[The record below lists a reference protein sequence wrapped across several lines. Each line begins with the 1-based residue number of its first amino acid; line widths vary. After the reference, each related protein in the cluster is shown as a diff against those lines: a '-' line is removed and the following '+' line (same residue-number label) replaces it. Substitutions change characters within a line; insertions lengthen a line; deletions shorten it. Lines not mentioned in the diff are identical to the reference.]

1 MPNFG
6 HLWWLLKR
14 GWPSEGWIA
23 ICLLFLGSSKSNR
36 GDDYDETED
45 KSDEYYHSR
54 NRDYYEK
61 RPKEPKKFVGRCFK
75 CGVEGHKGTDCPGN
89 DCPTKDEAADEQ
101 KTDKQS
107 GKYGILFYKI

>member
-1 MPNFG
+1 MKG
-6 HLWWLLKR
+6 S
-14 GWPSEGWIA
+14 WPSEGLIGSY
-23 ICLLFLGSSKSNR
+23 LFTFLGGSKSNR